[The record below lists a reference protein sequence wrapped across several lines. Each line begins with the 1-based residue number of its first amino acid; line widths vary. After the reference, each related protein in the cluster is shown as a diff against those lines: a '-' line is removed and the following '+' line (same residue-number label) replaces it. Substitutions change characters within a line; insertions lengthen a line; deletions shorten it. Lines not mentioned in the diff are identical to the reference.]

1 MTQMRTPAVAHNTA
15 DLSTKLYYGFGAVAN
30 GAKSNGFN
38 YLLLFFYSQVIGLP
52 PQWVSLG
59 IFIALLVDAV
69 VDPWIGY
76 VSDHLHSRWGRR
88 HPLMYA
94 AGIPVALIYYFL
106 WSPPE
111 LPPQAM
117 FVYFVS
123 LAILIRILISF
134 YEIPSTALV
143 AELTQDYDQR
153 TQFMSFRFFFG
164 WWGGLTMAVLV
175 YLFFLPERL
184 GGLEYRA
191 GWGHYGLAAS
201 LIIFA
206 SIFVSSIGT
215 HKHIPYLKQPPCAR
229 APGSWR
235 CAAELQETLANRSFL
250 VLFIS
255 ALFGAVAS
263 GIVDEPQ
270 HLFHAAFLGTDQH
283 ADRLHAIAVLRIRRH
298 RAGSRAARVAPHRQE
313 TRGHHGHDV
322 VGADV
327 ADAVHPA
334 HARLVSGKR
343 HSAALYPTLIV
354 FNSIEVMFI
363 IASGTL
369 VGAMIADVVEDSEVT
384 TGRRSE
390 GFFFAANSLAQKA
403 VNGLGVIVAGQLLA
417 YVHFPTQAA
426 LGQVPTA
433 DAVRSGVGVHPGA
446 VGVLSDRD
454 RADGVLPHQPDHP
467 RAESRQARAAQRCCC
482 SACGHLSGA

>member
-1 MTQMRTPAVAHNTA
+1 MTQAAAPAVAHNTA

-38 YLLLFFYSQVIGLP
+38 YLLLFFYSQVVGLP

-59 IFIALLVDAV
+59 IFIALLVDAI

-94 AGIPVALIYYFL
+94 AGVPVALIYYFL

-111 LPPQAM
+111 LAPQAM
-117 FVYFVS
+117 FIYFVS

-143 AELTQDYDQR
+143 AELTSDYDQR

-191 GWGHYGLAAS
+191 GWGHYGLAAA

-215 HKHIPYLKQPPCAR
+215 HKHIPYLKQPPLRAR
-229 APGSWR
+229 TGFMAMM
-235 CAAELQETLANRSFL
+235 AELQETLANRSFL

-263 GIVDEPQ
+263 GISTSLSIYFTRHFWELTSTQIGYMQLPYFASAALA
-270 HLFHAAFLGTDQH
+270 LFLAPLVSRRLGKK
-283 ADRLHAIAVLRIRRH
+283 
-298 RAGSRAARVAPHRQE
+298 RAAIIITTLSVLMSPLPFILRMLGWFPE
-313 TRGHHGHDV
+313 N
-322 VGADV
+322 
-327 ADAVHPA
+327 
-334 HARLVSGKR
+334 

-369 VGAMIADVVEDSEVT
+369 IGAMIADVVEDSEVS

-390 GFFFAANSLAQKA
+390 GLFFAANSLAQKA

-417 YVHFPTQAA
+417 VRA
-426 LGQVPTA
+426 VP
-433 DAVRSGVGVHPGA
+433 DAGRTRASSARRRCSIWRRCTSRHCGA
-446 VGVLSDRD
+446 ST
-454 RADGVLPHQPDHP
+454 
-467 RAESRQARAAQRCCC
+467 
-482 SACGHLSGA
+482 

>member
-1 MTQMRTPAVAHNTA
+1 
-15 DLSTKLYYGFGAVAN
+15 
-30 GAKSNGFN
+30 
-38 YLLLFFYSQVIGLP
+38 
-52 PQWVSLG
+52 
-59 IFIALLVDAV
+59 
-69 VDPWIGY
+69 
-76 VSDHLHSRWGRR
+76 
-88 HPLMYA
+88 
-94 AGIPVALIYYFL
+94 
-106 WSPPE
+106 
-111 LPPQAM
+111 M

-184 GGLEYRA
+184 GGLEYRE

-201 LIIFA
+201 LIIFT

-215 HKHIPYLKQPPCAR
+215 HKHIPYLKQPPLRAR
-229 APGSWR
+229 TGFMAMM
-235 CAAELQETLANRSFL
+235 AELQETLANRSFL

-263 GIVDEPQ
+263 GISTSLSIYFTRHFWELTSTQIGYMQLPYFASAGFA
-270 HLFHAAFLGTDQH
+270 LFLAPLVSRRLGKK
-283 ADRLHAIAVLRIRRH
+283 
-298 RAGSRAARVAPHRQE
+298 RAAIIVTTLSVLMSPLPFILRMLGWFPE
-313 TRGHHGHDV
+313 N
-322 VGADV
+322 
-327 ADAVHPA
+327 
-334 HARLVSGKR
+334 
-343 HSAALYPTLIV
+343 HSEALYPTLIV

-369 VGAMIADVVEDSEVT
+369 VGAMIADVVEDSEVS

-390 GFFFAANSLAQKA
+390 GLFFAANSLAQKA

-417 YVHFPTQAA
+417 YVQFPTQAGLGEVPQQTLFDLASVYIPA
-426 LGQVPTA
+426 LWGFYLIAIVLMAFYKINRTTHAQNLDKLARRSAATA
-433 DAVRSGVGVHPGA
+433 
-446 VGVLSDRD
+446 
-454 RADGVLPHQPDHP
+454 
-467 RAESRQARAAQRCCC
+467 QA
-482 SACGHLSGA
+482 GT

>member
-1 MTQMRTPAVAHNTA
+1 MSTVSPAKLHNTA

-69 VDPWIGY
+69 TDPWIGY

-94 AGIPVALIYYFL
+94 AGIPVALTYYFL
-106 WSPPE
+106 WSPPQLGDE
-111 LPPQAM
+111 AM
-117 FVYFVS
+117 FAYFVS
-123 LAILIRILISF
+123 MAILIRILIAF

-175 YLFFLPERL
+175 YLFFLPEAL

-191 GWGHYGLAAS
+191 GWSNYGLAAS
-201 LIIFA
+201 FIILA
-206 SIFVSSIGT
+206 SIYVSALGT
-215 HKHIPYLKQPPCAR
+215 HKHIPYLKQPPVR
-229 APGSWR
+229 TQSGVR
-235 CAAELQETLANRSFL
+235 HMLAELKETLSNRPFL
-250 VLFIS
+250 VLFVS
-255 ALFGAVAS
+255 ALFGAVAA
-263 GIVDEPQ
+263 GISTSLSIYFTRHFWELTSTQIGFMQLPYFLSAGVA
-270 HLFHAAFLGTDQH
+270 LFLAPSISRRLGKK
-283 ADRLHAIAVLRIRRH
+283 
-298 RAGSRAARVAPHRQE
+298 RAAILITSLSVLMSPLPFILRMLGWFPENGSV
-313 TRGHHGHDV
+313 
-322 VGADV
+322 
-327 ADAVHPA
+327 
-334 HARLVSGKR
+334 
-343 HSAALYPTLIV
+343 ALYPTLVV

-363 IASGTL
+363 IASGAL
-369 VGAMIADVVEDSEVT
+369 ISAMIADVVEDSEVS

-390 GFFFAANSLAQKA
+390 GLFFAANSLAQKA

-417 YVHFPTQAA
+417 YVRFPLQAKLGEVPAQTLFDLAAVYIPA
-426 LGQVPTA
+426 LWGFYFIAIVLMGFYRISRNTHTENLNKLA
-433 DAVRSGVGVHPGA
+433 ARKLAVV
-446 VGVLSDRD
+446 
-454 RADGVLPHQPDHP
+454 
-467 RAESRQARAAQRCCC
+467 AE
-482 SACGHLSGA
+482 

>member
-1 MTQMRTPAVAHNTA
+1 MSTLSPAKLHNTA

-69 VDPWIGY
+69 TDPWIGY

-94 AGIPVALIYYFL
+94 AGIPVALTYYFL
-106 WSPPE
+106 WSPPQLGDE
-111 LPPQAM
+111 AM
-117 FVYFVS
+117 FAYFVS
-123 LAILIRILISF
+123 MAILIRILIAF

-175 YLFFLPERL
+175 YLFFLPEAL

-191 GWGHYGLAAS
+191 GWSNYGLAAS
-201 LIIFA
+201 FIILA
-206 SIFVSSIGT
+206 SIYVSALGT
-215 HKHIPYLKQPPCAR
+215 HKHIPYLKQPPVR
-229 APGSWR
+229 TQSGVR
-235 CAAELQETLANRSFL
+235 HMLAELKETLSNRPFL
-250 VLFIS
+250 VLFVS
-255 ALFGAVAS
+255 ALFGAVAA
-263 GIVDEPQ
+263 GISTSLSIYFTRHFWELTSTQIGFMQLPYFLSAGVA
-270 HLFHAAFLGTDQH
+270 LFLAPSISRRLGKK
-283 ADRLHAIAVLRIRRH
+283 
-298 RAGSRAARVAPHRQE
+298 RAAILITSLSVLMSPLPFILRMLGWFPENGSV
-313 TRGHHGHDV
+313 
-322 VGADV
+322 
-327 ADAVHPA
+327 
-334 HARLVSGKR
+334 
-343 HSAALYPTLIV
+343 ALYPTLVV

-363 IASGTL
+363 IASGAL
-369 VGAMIADVVEDSEVT
+369 ISAMIADVVEDSEVS

-390 GFFFAANSLAQKA
+390 GLFFAANSLAQKA

-417 YVHFPTQAA
+417 YVRFPLQAKLGEVPAQTLFDLAAVYIPA
-426 LGQVPTA
+426 LWGFYFIAIVLMGFYRISRNTHTENLNKLA
-433 DAVRSGVGVHPGA
+433 ARKLAVV
-446 VGVLSDRD
+446 
-454 RADGVLPHQPDHP
+454 
-467 RAESRQARAAQRCCC
+467 AE
-482 SACGHLSGA
+482 